1 MWSCIYGTLVT
12 RARDWAEGETYS
24 CGSVNGQHTLRLV
37 ICEEGHLTDFVLMQ
51 ELSMRPGLYGSID
64 ATETVEQN
72 HDVSLSIDKAQ
83 ENSIPFKEMG
93 VSK

>member
-1 MWSCIYGTLVT
+1 M
-12 RARDWAEGETYS
+12 
-24 CGSVNGQHTLRLV
+24 
-37 ICEEGHLTDFVLMQ
+37 TDFVLMQ

-64 ATETVEQN
+64 ATEAVEQN
-72 HDVSLSIDKAQ
+72 YNVSLSIDETQ

>member
-1 MWSCIYGTLVT
+1 MWSCIYETLVT
-12 RARDWAEGETYS
+12 HARDWAEGGTYS
-24 CGSVNGQHTLRLV
+24 CRSVNGQHTLRL
-37 ICEEGHLTDFVLMQ
+37 IIGEEGHLTDFVLMQ

-64 ATETVEQN
+64 ATEAVEQN
-72 HDVSLSIDKAQ
+72 YNVSLSIDETQ